1 MKNYVRQ
8 LTNDTQYLYN
18 IMEYGQ
24 IPLDILKN
32 KKPFTPEIEP
42 QLIDYDDELFK
53 KFFPK
58 DKDINFR
65 NLKMSNIGSY
75 SITDPETAQ
84 IISDIIKKFFK
95 DNNITVTDANGN
107 MGGNTINFAQNFN
120 KVNSVEIIPKHCD
133 ILKNNITEYKL
144 ENKIQVICKDYLD
157 VMLELK
163 QDVVFFDPPWGGKDY
178 KKIHTMN
185 LELDNINII
194 DIINAIKAVTKI
206 VVIRVPFNYDIV
218 GFLRKVNYDRINIFK
233 NKMKKKKNKKTN
245 MKIKIKVK

>member
-1 MKNYVRQ
+1 
-8 LTNDTQYLYN
+8 
-18 IMEYGQ
+18 
-24 IPLDILKN
+24 
-32 KKPFTPEIEP
+32 
-42 QLIDYDDELFK
+42 

-58 DKDINFR
+58 DKEVNFR

-75 SITDPETAQ
+75 SISDPETSQ

-95 DNNITVTDANGN
+95 DNNIIVTDANGN
-107 MGGNTINFAQNFN
+107 MGGNTINFAQNFQ

-133 ILKNNITEYKL
+133 ILKNNITQYKL
-144 ENKIQVICKDYLD
+144 ENKIEVICKDYLD

-178 KKIHTMN
+178 KKIHAMN

-194 DIINAIKAVTKI
+194 EIINAIKEVTKL

-218 GFLRKVNYDRINIFK
+218 GFLRK
-233 NKMKKKKNKKTN
+233 
-245 MKIKIKVK
+245 